1 MATLP
6 PTDEELMALAD
17 GMLEGARA
25 AEVAAIAATD
35 PAVAKRVE
43 MYRQSAM
50 LVKRVAGPLADE
62 PVPDALRKSIE
73 AKIAA
78 ARPASPNV
86 VPFRAKPSAPKV
98 QRPWALPL
106 AASIAAVVAGVAGYS
121 LRGGET
127 SGALQQIAIGQPL
140 PAAIAEKLAAAP
152 SGEEMQIDGG
162 RLRIVTSV
170 FDSEKALCREFEYDA
185 LAADTVIG
193 VACRAQDSSWQT
205 KLAIAAPAAE
215 TGYAPASS
223 TTAADA
229 YLDAIGASEPLSA
242 TDEKAALESL
252 R

>member
-1 MATLP
+1 MP

-17 GMLEGARA
+17 NMLTGERE
-25 AEVAAIAATD
+25 AEVTAMAAAD

-43 MYRQSAM
+43 MFRQSAM
-50 LVKRVAGPLADE
+50 LVKRAAGPLADE

-78 ARPASPNV
+78 AREPAPNV

-121 LRGGET
+121 LRGGEI
-127 SGALQQIAIGQPL
+127 SGALQQIVIGQPL
-140 PAAIAEKLAAAP
+140 PRALAEKLATAA
-152 SGEEMQIDGG
+152 SGEEMQVDGG

-170 FDSEKALCREFEYDA
+170 FDGDKVLCREFEYDA
-185 LAADTVIG
+185 PAADTVIA
-193 VACRAQDSSWQT
+193 VACRAPTAGWLT
-205 KLAIAAPAAE
+205 KLAIAASASE

-229 YLDAIGASEPLSA
+229 YLDAVGASEPLSA
-242 TDEKAALESL
+242 ADEKAALESL